1 VAVLSDGGGQGTLA
15 VDALEAAG
23 VVLADLAT
31 GTRSALAELL
41 GPAAAVANPV
51 DLAGAADA
59 DPGRFVEAFE
69 RLTADPA
76 VGAVLMVG
84 LFGGYALRFDPAL
97 AEVELAAAAGLARAA
112 RTSGTTLLVH
122 SVYAPEATPAL
133 LALRTEQVPVV
144 ESLEVA
150 CRCVGALAERGR
162 ALAAPAWEPLALGRS
177 PGETGPVSALS
188 EPEARGLLAD
198 AGVPLVPAVLCA
210 GAVEAVEAAERWPE
224 ATVLKAV
231 ADGLAHKSDHGG
243 VALGLEGAEAV
254 RVAFER
260 MRTAVEAAGFAFRG
274 ALAAPHLGPPLAEL
288 LVGVHVD
295 PTFGPVLTVGAG
307 GVWVEADG
315 DTALRLLP
323 VGEADVRAMLGEL
336 RIAARLAGLR
346 GRPPAD
352 VPSVVA
358 VALALA
364 RLVGDHPSVVE
375 AEINPL
381 FVYADRAVAVDA
393 RAYVA
398 SDSPAG
404 AAGAADAPAASAP
417 AAPPVSRASASTG
430 SSS

>member
-1 VAVLSDGGGQGTLA
+1 
-15 VDALEAAG
+15 
-23 VVLADLAT
+23 
-31 GTRSALAELL
+31 
-41 GPAAAVANPV
+41 
-51 DLAGAADA
+51 
-59 DPGRFVEAFE
+59 
-69 RLTADPA
+69 
-76 VGAVLMVG
+76 
-84 LFGGYALRFDPAL
+84 
-97 AEVELAAAAGLARAA
+97 
-112 RTSGTTLLVH
+112 
-122 SVYAPEATPAL
+122 
-133 LALRTEQVPVV
+133 
-144 ESLEVA
+144 
-150 CRCVGALAERGR
+150 
-162 ALAAPAWEPLALGRS
+162 
-177 PGETGPVSALS
+177 
-188 EPEARGLLAD
+188 
-198 AGVPLVPAVLCA
+198 
-210 GAVEAVEAAERWPE
+210 
-224 ATVLKAV
+224 
-231 ADGLAHKSDHGG
+231 
-243 VALGLEGAEAV
+243 
-254 RVAFER
+254 
-260 MRTAVEAAGFAFRG
+260 
-274 ALAAPHLGPPLAEL
+274 
-288 LVGVHVD
+288 VGVHVD

-398 SDSPAG
+398 RAVG

-417 AAPPVSRASASTG
+417 AAPAVPRASFSTG